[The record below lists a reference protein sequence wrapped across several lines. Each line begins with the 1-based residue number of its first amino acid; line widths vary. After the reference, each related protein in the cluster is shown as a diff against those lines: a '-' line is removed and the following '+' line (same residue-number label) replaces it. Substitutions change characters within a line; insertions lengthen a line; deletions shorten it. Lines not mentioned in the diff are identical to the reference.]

1 MGRKM
6 TVTSFQTIVEAIAA
20 FDASGYR
27 EIFRAQSNGLCAS
40 HVGRTFPPNLLKVDH
55 RARIEGDSNPDEETL
70 VFALR
75 DPDSDLKGTYTVAFG
90 PNMDALD
97 ADTLVLLK

>member
-1 MGRKM
+1 MPQTRRKGRGEKCL
-6 TVTSFQTIVEAIAA
+6 SDPRRIC
-20 FDASGYR
+20 
-27 EIFRAQSNGLCAS
+27 LCA
-40 HVGRTFPPNLLKVDH
+40 RCE
-55 RARIEGDSNPDEETL
+55 AEDEETL